1 MNSMKTLTAREAYHD
16 CLLFFE
22 NTIKPSLRVANA
34 QSGLG
39 VAFTG
44 KLDPL
49 SEFEVKVTVT
59 HAALIAFVKRY
70 PAAEFTFHA
79 ERKRLPGLSQAQVVA
94 DPLNTQYVEFTLNF
108 TPYGTIFGGA
118 SDDDGGNGTHAYWED
133 DENATEEEEA
143 LTIPEPLTA
152 PTGPSGP
159 MGESPSGLTP
169 STA

>member
-16 CLLFFE
+16 CLQFFE
-22 NTIKPSLRVANA
+22 NTIKPSMRAVNA

-39 VAFTG
+39 VAFAG

-49 SEFEVKVTVT
+49 SEFEMRVTVT

-70 PAAEFTFHA
+70 PAAEFTFHT
-79 ERKRLPGLSQAQVVA
+79 ERKRLPGLSQEHVLV

-118 SDDDGGNGTHAYWED
+118 SDDDGGNGTFAHSEPQESGED
-133 DENATEEEEA
+133 EST
-143 LTIPEPLTA
+143 LTIPVPVSA
-152 PTGPSGP
+152 PAGPTGPIGD
-159 MGESPSGLTP
+159 SPSALTP